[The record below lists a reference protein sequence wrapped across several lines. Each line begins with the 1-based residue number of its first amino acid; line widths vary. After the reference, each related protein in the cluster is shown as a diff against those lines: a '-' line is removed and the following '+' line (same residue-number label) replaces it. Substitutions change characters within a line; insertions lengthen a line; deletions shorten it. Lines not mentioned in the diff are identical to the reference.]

1 MPLEYDYLM
10 SLPPLE
16 AKHTVLPRDVILYA
30 LGVGVGAQAPTDP
43 GELQYLLEDRLKVLP
58 SFASVMAYPG
68 FWAREPK
75 YGLVWQKILAAE
87 QSIELHGPLPVSGE
101 FDSGT
106 VIDAIYDKGPDKGAL
121 IYSSRA
127 IRDRSSGR
135 LVATVR
141 QAGFARADGGFGG
154 SSEGAPK
161 PTPVPSRAPNQR
173 AHART
178 REDQA
183 LIYRLSGDY
192 NPLHAD
198 PEVAL
203 SGGFSR
209 PIFHGLGTF
218 GVTARALLK
227 TVCNDESERV
237 HRIDARYSRP
247 VYPGD
252 ELAIDIWE
260 FGSEGRVAFQ
270 VSVPAREVIV
280 LQNGVMEFEV

>member
-1 MPLEYDYLM
+1 MPLDYDYLM

-16 AKHTVLPRDVILYA
+16 VQHTVSPRDVILYA
-30 LGVGVGAQAPTDP
+30 LGLGVGAQAPTDA

-58 SFASVMAYPG
+58 SFAAVMAYPG

-87 QSIELHGPLPVSGE
+87 QSIEVHGPLPAFGE
-101 FDSGT
+101 FVAGT
-106 VIDAIYDKGPDKGAL
+106 TIDAIYDKGPDKGAL
-121 IYSSRA
+121 IYSSRN
-127 IRDRSSGR
+127 IRDRSSGS
-135 LVATVR
+135 VIATVR
-141 QAGFARADGGFGG
+141 QASFARADGGFGG

-161 PTPVPSRAPNQR
+161 PASVPSRDPDQR
-173 AHART
+173 VQART

-198 PEVAL
+198 PEVARG
-203 SGGFSR
+203 SGFSR

-218 GVTARALLK
+218 GVSARALMK
-227 TVCNDESERV
+227 AVCQDEPERV
-237 HRIDARYSRP
+237 RRIDARYSSP

-252 ELAIDIWE
+252 ELAIDIWK

-270 VSVPAREVIV
+270 VAIPARNVVV
-280 LQNGVMEFEV
+280 LTNGIMEFEV